1 MPLDL
6 LATAPIWFVGV
17 IAPLPPPDQLAA
29 LAQSADTAAAD
40 VNRVTTEFLR
50 FGQRIAAGI
59 CGLAILWGFI
69 QLGWSRG
76 NPSRSEHG
84 WDTVMY
90 GLIGLVGVAVVSV
103 VVALVRGVFPVL

>member
-1 MPLDL
+1 MVNEL
-6 LATAPIWFVGV
+6 LSAAQAWLAAVSLP
-17 IAPLPPPDQLAA
+17 PPPPDQLAA

-76 NPSRSEHG
+76 NPARSEHG